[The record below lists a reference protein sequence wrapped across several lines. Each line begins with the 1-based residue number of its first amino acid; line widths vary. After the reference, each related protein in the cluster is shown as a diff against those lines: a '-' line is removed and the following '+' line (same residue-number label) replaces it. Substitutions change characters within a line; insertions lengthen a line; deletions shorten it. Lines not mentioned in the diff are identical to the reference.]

1 MQYPLLAVLLHA
13 RIDGVQLFS
22 GRPEQTWLWPGPE
35 MAEERMN
42 DLQMTF
48 LPQEEV
54 LSIPTLQ
61 ALQRQVRAPVPEM
74 LSDTWG
80 SALCGQRHCLAA

>member
-1 MQYPLLAVLLHA
+1 
-13 RIDGVQLFS
+13 
-22 GRPEQTWLWPGPE
+22 